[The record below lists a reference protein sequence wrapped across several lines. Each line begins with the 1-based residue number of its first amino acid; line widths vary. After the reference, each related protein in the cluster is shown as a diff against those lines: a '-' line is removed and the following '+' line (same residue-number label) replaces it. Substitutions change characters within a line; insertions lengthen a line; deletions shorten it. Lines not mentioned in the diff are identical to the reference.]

1 LIFKQLT
8 FDRFTFHKL
17 SLTKIQTTQT
27 TNLSVSFHQSNPTM
41 KLNLLLLSAAALV
54 NAVTAADT
62 VNLGTAGDYVILT
75 KTGISTV
82 PASSITGNIAVSPA
96 AATYI
101 TGFGLTLES
110 GGQFSTAVQITGHA
124 VAADYGGAAATA
136 LTLAV
141 GDMQTAYA
149 FAAGHTAD
157 ANTIDQTFNE
167 LEGGDISGLTLT
179 PGVYTFTTDI
189 SINAGGITLT
199 GTDTDVFII
208 RTTGSL
214 KQAASTNVI
223 LSGGVLAKN
232 IFWQVAGQVDVGA
245 GSHMEGIILV
255 KTDALFMTGSSL
267 LGRVLAQTAC
277 NVQMATITQPAE

>member
-1 LIFKQLT
+1 
-8 FDRFTFHKL
+8 
-17 SLTKIQTTQT
+17 
-27 TNLSVSFHQSNPTM
+27 M
-41 KLNLLLLSAAALV
+41 KLNLLLLSAATLFNGA
-54 NAVTAADT
+54 TAADN

-75 KTGISTV
+75 KSGISTV
-82 PASSITGNIAVSPA
+82 PASAITGDIGVSPI
-96 AATYI
+96 AATAI

-110 GGQFSTAVQITGHA
+110 GGQYSTASQITGRA

-141 GDMQTAYA
+141 GDMQIAYA

-157 ANTIDQTFNE
+157 ADTNEQIFNE
-167 LEGGDISGLTLT
+167 LNGGDITGLTLT
-179 PGVYTFTTDI
+179 AGVYTFKTDI
-189 SINAGGITLT
+189 SIISGEITFT
-199 GTDTDVFII
+199 GTDTDIFII

-223 LSGGVLAKN
+223 LDGVLAKN
-232 IFWQVAGQVDVGA
+232 IFWQVAGQVEVGA
-245 GSHMEGIILV
+245 FASMKGIILV

-277 NVQMATITQPAE
+277 NIQMATIDGRIV